1 MTQCLFVVIGAGA
14 SYASTSPENIGPLG
28 VSTSTG
34 SDRLIPAKDLRPPL
48 VTELFDPRFAGI
60 LNKYPI
66 AQMAASDIRKRR
78 HTPIAIEEFLREQY
92 RDSTN
97 ALDQRKFH
105 AVHWYLQDL
114 LWSISK
120 FFTSHPDNYDRLISG
135 CLRLPRVIFITLNYD
150 TLLDDRLRIVQP
162 IDSMGDYTP
171 ADENWGLVKL
181 HGSVDWGIPI
191 QGPAMGGRQIVF
203 NSPPKI
209 HLSDHIVLRRPGANS
224 IEDIRL
230 EQAGSQWFY
239 PALSVPVGTRDE
251 FSCPDAHIGYLRNA
265 MAAQD
270 GLDVLMLGYSAL
282 DEEVLT
288 LFKGSG
294 QSLRSLVAVNA
305 DRPSANVAYQRVVS
319 VLGKPSGINQ
329 VYDRSFADFVGTDD
343 LDSYISLI

>member
-14 SYASTSPENIGPLG
+14 SYASTSPENVGPLG
-28 VSTSTG
+28 LGTDTG
-34 SDRLIPAKDLRPPL
+34 SDQFIAAEALRPPL

-60 LNKYPI
+60 LNKYPL

-78 HTPIAIEEFLREQY
+78 HTPVAIEEFLREQY
-92 RDSTN
+92 RHSTN

-105 AVHWYLQDL
+105 GVHWYLQDL
-114 LWSISK
+114 FWSISR

-162 IDSMGDYTP
+162 IDSMDGYTP
-171 ADENWGLVKL
+171 VEENWGLVKL

-191 QGPAMGGRQIVF
+191 QGPAMDGRQIVF
-203 NSPPKI
+203 DSPPEI
-209 HLSDHIVLRRPGANS
+209 YLSNDILLRRPGANS

-230 EQAGSQWFY
+230 DRTGSQYFY
-239 PALSVPVGTRDE
+239 PAMSVPVGTRDE

-288 LFKGSG
+288 LFKDSEKT
-294 QSLRSLVAVNA
+294 LKSLVAVNA
-305 DRPSANVAYQRVVS
+305 DRASAKVAHGRVVN
-319 VLGKPSGINQ
+319 VLGNPSGISQ
-329 VYDRSFADFVGTDD
+329 VYDKSFADFVGTDD
-343 LDSYISLI
+343 LDSYLRLI